1 MRAERVPIMPS
12 ILVVEEDTM
21 TRALTAKAL
30 AGVAGVT
37 VLAACS
43 VREARA
49 LIGVSRPDAA
59 LIEMTLEDGLGF
71 DVLEAL
77 DARGGVAMALFP
89 SALVEPAA
97 AGASAALSRLQFLP
111 RPLAYDQLRQ
121 IVQLWSV
128 PGELFNGPLAP
139 IEYVQI
145 ALHGVESVMLH
156 CSGPE
161 GDELGSIVI
170 HDGRVWSART
180 RLLSGEAALRE
191 LVVRPDAR
199 VHVEALAGDVG
210 PADIELDLEGAR
222 SAAPP
227 ASRYARG

>member
-1 MRAERVPIMPS
+1 MPS

-21 TRALTAKAL
+21 TRALTARAL
-30 AGVAGVT
+30 ASVAGVT

-49 LIGVSRPDAA
+49 VIGVSRPDAA
-59 LIEMTLEDGLGF
+59 LVEMTLEDGLGF

-77 DARGGVAMALFP
+77 DERGGVAMALFP
-89 SALVEPAA
+89 SAHVEPAA
-97 AGASAALSRLQFLP
+97 AGVPAALSRLQFLS
-111 RPLAYDQLRQ
+111 RPLDHDLLRQ

-128 PGELFNGPLAP
+128 PGELFNGPFAP

-145 ALHGVESVMLH
+145 ALHGVASVVLH
-156 CSGPE
+156 CSDPG
-161 GDELGSIVI
+161 GGALGSIVM

-180 RLLSGEAALRE
+180 RTLSGEAALRE

-210 PADIELDLEGAR
+210 PADIELDVESAR

-227 ASRYARG
+227 ASRSYARG